1 MDKRITVIGCLL
13 IVFLAGGL
21 FAYQKYMDGRQ
32 VEPFYMT
39 ENMDRMETL
48 EGYEEPELLV
58 CYMICQ
64 IQRGDLDLA
73 LRGCAIENLA
83 EYFVLESY
91 LELTDEFRGIENLP
105 PSETESE
112 AYMGISSAR
121 LAGDYAEM
129 LEQCRQLFGS
139 EHEVQLL
146 SVSEYIPENP
156 DGMYYQ
162 TRQKLCE
169 ALGCRS
175 VSEMQIL
182 LRIDGEDKEMYWT
195 LVRYRSRWNVLAFN
209 ELDSAG
215 QKEIVIRSADISSVE
230 NLSFDTE
237 DVLPLNYSLVNQNK
251 EDTPEALLE
260 NFFLYLQ
267 REDIWSAMSYF
278 YLYDTEGNIDADQ
291 DLLARQGE
299 LAQQIQMF
307 YYQLFIPNRNIYE
320 WYQREPAERGGDLVE
335 ALMCDQVVSLNL
347 DYMQQISE
355 TADDK
360 ADYRAV
366 YSYNGYT
373 YVLNFTLVNQN
384 GWMIE
389 SMDWQEETWLY

>member
-39 ENMDRMETL
+39 ENMDRIETL

-91 LELTDEFRGIENLP
+91 LELADEFRGIENLP

-129 LEQCRQLFGS
+129 LEQCRQLFGP

-175 VSEMQIL
+175 VSEM
-182 LRIDGEDKEMYWT
+182 
-195 LVRYRSRWNVLAFN
+195 
-209 ELDSAG
+209 
-215 QKEIVIRSADISSVE
+215 
-230 NLSFDTE
+230 
-237 DVLPLNYSLVNQNK
+237 
-251 EDTPEALLE
+251 
-260 NFFLYLQ
+260 
-267 REDIWSAMSYF
+267 
-278 YLYDTEGNIDADQ
+278 
-291 DLLARQGE
+291 
-299 LAQQIQMF
+299 
-307 YYQLFIPNRNIYE
+307 
-320 WYQREPAERGGDLVE
+320 
-335 ALMCDQVVSLNL
+335 
-347 DYMQQISE
+347 
-355 TADDK
+355 
-360 ADYRAV
+360 
-366 YSYNGYT
+366 
-373 YVLNFTLVNQN
+373 
-384 GWMIE
+384 
-389 SMDWQEETWLY
+389 

>member
-1 MDKRITVIGCLL
+1 MEKRITVIGCLL

-21 FAYQKYMDGRQ
+21 FAYQKYMDGQQ
-32 VEPFYMT
+32 VEPLYIT
-39 ENMDRMETL
+39 ENMSRMETL
-48 EGYEEPELLV
+48 EGYEEPESLV
-58 CYMICQ
+58 RYMICQ

-73 LRGCAIENLA
+73 LRGCAVENLA

-91 LELTDEFRGIENLP
+91 LELTDEFRGIKDLP

-112 AYMGISSAR
+112 AYIGISNAR
-121 LAGDYAEM
+121 LAGYYAEL
-129 LEQCRQLFGS
+129 LEQCQQLFGS

-146 SVSEYIPENP
+146 SAGEYVPENP

-162 TRQKLCE
+162 TRQKVCD

-175 VSEMQIL
+175 ICEMQIL

-209 ELDSAG
+209 ELERAD
-215 QKEIVIRSADISSVE
+215 QKDIEIRSVDVSSGE
-230 NLSFDTE
+230 NLLFDTE

-251 EDTPEALLE
+251 EDTPEELLE

-267 REDIWSAMSYF
+267 KEDIWSAMSYF
-278 YLYDTEGNIDADQ
+278 YLYDTDGNIVADQ
-291 DLLARQGE
+291 DLILRQRE
-299 LAQQIQMF
+299 LAQQIQLF

-347 DYMQQISE
+347 NSIQQTSE
-355 TADDK
+355 IMNGQ
-360 ADYRAV
+360 ADYQV
-366 YSYNGYT
+366 TYTYDGYT
-373 YVLNFTLVNQN
+373 CILNFTLINQD

-389 SMDWQEETWLY
+389 SMNWQEETWLY

>member
-195 LVRYRSRWNVLAFN
+195 
-209 ELDSAG
+209 
-215 QKEIVIRSADISSVE
+215 
-230 NLSFDTE
+230 
-237 DVLPLNYSLVNQNK
+237 
-251 EDTPEALLE
+251 
-260 NFFLYLQ
+260 
-267 REDIWSAMSYF
+267 
-278 YLYDTEGNIDADQ
+278 
-291 DLLARQGE
+291 
-299 LAQQIQMF
+299 
-307 YYQLFIPNRNIYE
+307 
-320 WYQREPAERGGDLVE
+320 
-335 ALMCDQVVSLNL
+335 
-347 DYMQQISE
+347 
-355 TADDK
+355 
-360 ADYRAV
+360 
-366 YSYNGYT
+366 
-373 YVLNFTLVNQN
+373 
-384 GWMIE
+384 
-389 SMDWQEETWLY
+389 